1 MVVELAARPHISAG
15 VALAAASVIA
25 AGSIA
30 QHLPGLHVAEHLPT
44 VNVADIN
51 LTDASSMMDLFSGVE
66 TEFASLASGASAAAV
81 PADVLNLSLPVP
93 IQTWVTTFE
102 NAGANLREMG
112 NLWAQV
118 PAPVLQQVAANFTS
132 YASTYVGS
140 FQTSA
145 ANALSY
151 FTGTGPTDF
160 IPLLQNVWADVNTGN
175 IQAATKSFFSAI
187 WTQPYIQLGLPL
199 EQILQIPVNITQNLA
214 NATKYLADTAIT
226 QLGTWL
232 LTFQQLV
239 PNTLG
244 PALQAV
250 YDANAAGDPLA
261 AVADSINVPGVLE
274 NGILNGNALGNN
286 GILSV
291 TGINTLGN
299 GLLAHLLLDIPHNLA
314 GSIVAPGA
322 VNIANGGSL
331 ASAIQTFANQ
341 LIGGWP
347 SLSNITA
354 GLGNLAGDLTG
365 VLQNIPSVLAGLP
378 TVFGNIASTVGT
390 LLVQLLRLL

>member
-1 MVVELAARPHISAG
+1 M
-15 VALAAASVIA
+15 
-25 AGSIA
+25 
-30 QHLPGLHVAEHLPT
+30 
-44 VNVADIN
+44 
-51 LTDASSMMDLFSGVE
+51 
-66 TEFASLASGASAAAV
+66 
-81 PADVLNLSLPVP
+81 
-93 IQTWVTTFE
+93 
-102 NAGANLREMG
+102 
-112 NLWAQV
+112 
-118 PAPVLQQVAANFTS
+118 
-132 YASTYVGS
+132 
-140 FQTSA
+140 
-145 ANALSY
+145 
-151 FTGTGPTDF
+151 
-160 IPLLQNVWADVNTGN
+160 NTGN

-239 PNTLG
+239 SNTLG

-250 YDANAAGDPLA
+250 YDANAAGDPLT
-261 AVADSINVPGVLE
+261 AVADLINVPGVLA